1 MTDIEILEEFK
12 QQHLK
17 TYKKAVE
24 EIIKNNTKG
33 LVEEDIFSLVKKP
46 PLDSMDSIKSK
57 LLSLA
62 KSAKIIL
69 DTEALNILVEDFR
82 TSLKDRVIGL
92 KDIREKLLIKKIEE
106 FEPKR
111 ETEIITITT
120 KDLTGVNKE
129 LKKEVKTQVKTTVKE
144 LQKDLE
150 NIHVKETSSEQK
162 QQINEQFIKYMNG
175 SYQKQL
181 LDSIAMKTMIK
192 DRTLI
197 SGVNEQGERY
207 LFTKTNSHIF
217 DEEKKGAT
225 K

>member
-1 MTDIEILEEFK
+1 MTDTEILEEFK

-69 DTEALNILVEDFR
+69 DAEALNILVEDFR

-92 KDIREKLLIKKIEE
+92 KDIREKLLIKKIQE
-106 FEPKR
+106 FEPER
-111 ETEIITITT
+111 ETEIIEKSICYF
-120 KDLTGVNKE
+120 NQR
-129 LKKEVKTQVKTTVKE
+129 VKTVLFDQLKGSN
-144 LQKDLE
+144 E
-150 NIHVKETSSEQK
+150 NIALDDAFEDLLSLLRE
-162 QQINEQFIKYMNG
+162 EYDFNG
-175 SYQKQL
+175 N
-181 LDSIAMKTMIK
+181 
-192 DRTLI
+192 I
-197 SGVNEQGERY
+197 SA
-207 LFTKTNSHIF
+207 
-217 DEEKKGAT
+217 AT
-225 K
+225 VEV